1 MKRNFT
7 HLTKRIAVALSMLAA
22 IPTGILAQTS
32 GGPDTY
38 GYIWRD
44 SNDPGGP
51 AYNWKD
57 ITTEPNAIEITG
69 LADDNIKGPFTVG
82 FPFHYYWYDVTT
94 FRIGS
99 NGYLG
104 FTSVPVAHPF
114 PVIPSPTLIQNYIA
128 AMTSDLTFVQ
138 TNGSPV
144 PGAECWMWTSPG
156 ADSLVVS
163 YINVPFWIAG
173 SPGFDGANT
182 FQIILSGVDSS
193 ITFQYQQQTG
203 TNNNPTNFCTIGI
216 ENITGNIGL
225 MHSHDVLP
233 PSSYAIKFYYP
244 QSVTFAVT
252 DAATVYNNNEE
263 TGGFFLSSGG
273 APFTLNTQIKNT
285 GNQPLAPFQV
295 SSRVLNSA
303 SVSQVTSN
311 VNSSVLAPGQTEDI
325 TFPATYSPG
334 APGEYRYINDT
345 QLPGDA
351 TPSNNQK
358 VLELQ
363 VVDTN
368 ATNIVLAYDNGV
380 EAGLGGLAWQGG
392 LGGAGVHIIPPFYPC
407 NITELRAYIVADAN
421 ATGFAML
428 VLDDDGPNGSP
439 GTVLDSVFVDP
450 ASVIVGSWNIIP
462 IFGIGISINSGGF
475 YVAWSMGG
483 DGVSI
488 GQNQVA
494 PFSYRTYEILGQAS
508 NPNAW
513 AVSRYRELEDLMIQA
528 VIQPVT
534 IGLNENQDNLV
545 MSRLYPNPA
554 TGNVRIDYQFAKES
568 DDISWTISDLNGRQI
583 LNGNGGSKQVSGSIS
598 IDVSALDAGVY
609 VFTLRNNGL
618 AFNKKLTV
626 VK

>member
-7 HLTKRIAVALSMLAA
+7 QSIKLIALTLTVLAA
-22 IPTGILAQTS
+22 MPSGIMAQTS

-44 SNDPGGP
+44 SNDPNGP
-51 AYNWKD
+51 AFNWKD
-57 ITTEPNAIEITG
+57 ITTEPNAVEIAG
-69 LADDNIKGPFTVG
+69 LADDNIKGPFTIG

-138 TNGSPV
+138 SSGAPV
-144 PGAECWMWTSPG
+144 PGAACWMWTSPG

-163 YINVPFWIAG
+163 YINVPFWVAG
-173 SPGFDGANT
+173 SPGYDGANT
-182 FQIILSGVDSS
+182 FQIILSNVDSS
-193 ITFQYQQQTG
+193 ITFQYQLQTG
-203 TNNNPTNFCTIGI
+203 VNNNPTNFCTIGI
-216 ENITGNIGL
+216 ENISGNIGL

-233 PSSYAIKFYYP
+233 PSTYAIKFYYP
-244 QSVTFAVT
+244 QSVTFSVN

-263 TGGFFLSSGG
+263 SGGFFLSSGG
-273 APFTLNTQIKNT
+273 APFTMNTQIKNT
-285 GNQPLAPFQV
+285 GNQVLPSFPV
-295 SSRVLNSA
+295 SSRVVNSA
-303 SVSQVTSN
+303 STVQVTSTI
-311 VNSSVLAPGQTEDI
+311 NSTALTPGQTEDI
-325 TFPATYSPG
+325 IFPVTYSPG
-334 APGEYRYINDT
+334 VPGTYRYINDT

-351 TPSNNQK
+351 TPTNNQK

-368 ATNIVLAYDNGV
+368 TTSILLSYDNGV

-407 NITELRAYIVADAN
+407 NITELRAYITADAN
-421 ATGFAML
+421 AVGFAML
-428 VLDDDGPNGSP
+428 ILDDDGPNGAP

-450 ASVIVGSWNIIP
+450 ASVIVGSWNIVPLFGTGIP
-462 IFGIGISINSGGF
+462 VTSGGF
-475 YVAWSMGG
+475 YVGWAMGG
-483 DGVSI
+483 DGVGI

-494 PFSYRTYEILGQAS
+494 PFSNRSYEILGQAS

-513 AVSRYRELEDLMIQA
+513 AVYRSREIEDVMIQA

-534 IGLNENQDNLV
+534 IGLNESHDNLV
-545 MSRLYPNPA
+545 MSKLYPNPA
-554 TGNVRIDYQFAKES
+554 KGNVQIDYQFAKEAQQ
-568 DDISWTISDLNGRQI
+568 ITWVISDLNGRQI
-583 LNGNGGSKQVSGSIS
+583 RTGNGGNNQAGGSIS
-598 IDVSALDAGVY
+598 IDISALDAGVY
-609 VFTLRNNGL
+609 VFTLQNGESSY
-618 AFNKKLTV
+618 NKKLTV